1 MEKYQPM
8 SGILTISGKIRGV
21 RQLRG
26 LSQENMATALGITVN
41 SYSKIEHGDT
51 DVSWSRLEQIAK
63 VFEIPISELVS
74 FGEKPFY
81 YFNNHNH
88 GKNKGSYIVSLNAD
102 GNELLVELERYK
114 TQSESQKKELQ
125 HLQKII
131 TLLEEQ
137 IAHLKRSEP

>member
-1 MEKYQPM
+1 M

-41 SYSKIEHGDT
+41 SYSKMEHGDT

-63 VFEIPISELVS
+63 VFEIPTSELVS

-81 YFNNHNH
+81 YFNNNH
-88 GKNKGSYIVSLNAD
+88 TKNKGSYIVSLNSD

-114 TQSESQKKELQ
+114 TQSESQKKELK
-125 HLQKII
+125 H
-131 TLLEEQ
+131 LEEIISLLKEQ
-137 IAHLKRSEP
+137 ITYLKTNTP

>member
-1 MEKYQPM
+1 M
-8 SGILTISGKIRGV
+8 SGISTISDKIRSL

-26 LSQENMATALGITVN
+26 FSQQNMADSLGLSVN
-41 SYSKIEHGDT
+41 AYSKIECGDT

-63 VFEIPISELVS
+63 TFEIPTSELVA

-88 GKNKGSYIVSLNAD
+88 TKNKGSYIVSLNSD
-102 GNELLVELERYK
+102 GNEFLLELECLRI
-114 TQSESQKKELQ
+114 QSESQKKELQ

-131 TLLEEQ
+131 SLLEEQ
-137 IAHLKRSEP
+137 IAHLKRSEL

>member
-1 MEKYQPM
+1 M
-8 SGILTISGKIRGV
+8 SGISTISEKIRSL

-26 LSQENMATALGITVN
+26 YSQQNRADSLGVSVN
-41 SYSKIEHGDT
+41 AYSKIECGDT

-63 VFEIPISELVS
+63 IFDIPISELVA

-81 YFNNHNH
+81 YFNNNH
-88 GKNKGSYIVSLNAD
+88 TKNKGSYIESLNSD
-102 GNELLVELERYK
+102 GNEWLVELERYK
-114 TQSESQKKELQ
+114 IQSESQKKELQ

-137 IAHLKRSEP
+137 IAQLKRTES